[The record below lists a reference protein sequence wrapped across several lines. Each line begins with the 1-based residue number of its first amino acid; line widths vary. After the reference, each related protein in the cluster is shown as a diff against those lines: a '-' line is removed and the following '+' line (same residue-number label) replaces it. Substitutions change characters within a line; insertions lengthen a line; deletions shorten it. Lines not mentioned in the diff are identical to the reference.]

1 MPLTCTD
8 VDFDLKIAEFNIN
21 GYTISEDMIPAE
33 TVDKIHAAFLPL
45 LADVQARETEIHK
58 RCEQGDIQIVHPQSI
73 DNAPCP

>member
-1 MPLTCTD
+1 MERPMPLTCAD

-21 GYTISEDMIPAE
+21 GYTISE
-33 TVDKIHAAFLPL
+33 DKIHAAFLPL